1 MRVDLIGVTS
11 LFADDG
17 GRWLDTVPD
26 SGARDVRL
34 RVSTVHP
41 ERSGAERLTRELT
54 ALYCCGPA
62 GGGGVRTGLRQ
73 RLSTQSCLIPRDA
86 VRAGYAM
93 LD

>member
-1 MRVDLIGVTS
+1 MTGREGV
-11 LFADDG
+11 G
-17 GRWLDTVPD
+17 GAFT
-26 SGARDVRL
+26 GA
-34 RVSTVHP
+34 S
-41 ERSGAERLTRELT
+41 
-54 ALYCCGPA
+54 